1 MSRKKDLSIA
11 PFKNESECLQINGLT
26 IENRLD
32 RVSLYGSLDIT
43 RDKEG
48 LEKAAKLKEIVDSVV
63 AAMTGEEL
71 PDKAEVEQ
79 PDTVKNPFA

>member
-1 MSRKKDLSIA
+1 MAKKTID
-11 PFKNESECLQINGLT
+11 PFHNESDTLQVGELA

-43 RDKEG
+43 RDKGG
-48 LEKAAKLKEIVDSVV
+48 LANARQLKDIIDLIIVELGASD
-63 AAMTGEEL
+63 L
-71 PDKAEVEQ
+71 PDQIAIIP

>member
-11 PFKNESECLQINGLT
+11 PFQNESECLQINGLT

-48 LEKAAKLKEIVDSVV
+48 LEKVVKLKEIVDSVV
-63 AAMTGEEL
+63 AAMTDVEL
-71 PDKAEVEQ
+71 PDKVEVEQ